1 MGVPFVV
8 PIDAVFQGK
17 VWAMDRFWGYCYLC
31 YVALR
36 LLKLKFKVFVLRLQT
51 VVLRLERRILIFQNG
66 DLRSQNRVL
75 RSQGGDLGAQGG
87 NLSVSIDKDVSEI
100 RKMLFLDDGG
110 APLNDPLV
118 KKVK

>member
-1 MGVPFVV
+1 MGIPFVV

-66 DLRSQNRVL
+66 NLRSQNRVL
-75 RSQGGDLGAQGG
+75 GSQGG

-100 RKMLFLDDGG
+100 RKMLFLDDSG
-110 APLNDPLV
+110 APLDDPLV